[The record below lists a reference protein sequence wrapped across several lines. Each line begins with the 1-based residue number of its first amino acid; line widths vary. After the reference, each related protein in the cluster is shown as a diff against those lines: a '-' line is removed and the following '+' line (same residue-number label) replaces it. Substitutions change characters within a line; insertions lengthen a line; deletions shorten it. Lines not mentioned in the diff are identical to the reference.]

1 MGWAMLNMRQG
12 LFKSD
17 AKPAEEAV
25 KWNYKQK
32 PLNCQRIGRIKENVL
47 EAS

>member
-1 MGWAMLNMRQG
+1 MLNMREA
-12 LFKSD
+12 LSKSN
-17 AKPAEEAV
+17 AEPAEEAV